1 MNRKAMAVLLAASM
15 MVASTVT
22 SYAVDGSGGSDAP
35 ASEEVTKS
43 EETSKSSTSS
53 SDEKSESSS
62 SETSVALSDVFVAN
76 APINVGGKVVKTS
89 VNGIYAARSVKGIA
103 VVAPISTVSQSMGL
117 TGDQKPYIMVFD
129 TDKKKSYLA
138 MQSIHGALEAYSGTL
153 VSVINMYAG
162 YLEKGKYVPGTTGT
176 IPMVLGIPNSA
187 LIPGKEYFLIA
198 VMPGGKIVIL
208 KDLDDDPNT
217 VTFDAIPGNNAF
229 ALAYK

>member
-43 EETSKSSTSS
+43 EETSK
-53 SDEKSESSS
+53 
-62 SETSVALSDVFVAN
+62 
-76 APINVGGKVVKTS
+76 
-89 VNGIYAARSVKGIA
+89 
-103 VVAPISTVSQSMGL
+103 TVSQSMGL

-138 MQSIHGALEAYSGTL
+138 MQSINGALEAYSGTL